1 MSKGSALSRAI
12 RFFREADIDEVEV
25 AFILVE
31 KTVKRRVAERD
42 AQDRATRAPRKTR
55 RTKAQIAADN
65 TISPAAHTALTA
77 STKAIKESQEASAQA

>member
-42 AQDRATRAPRKTR
+42 ASAKAQDRAARTPRKAR
-55 RTKAQIAADN
+55 RTKAQVAADK
-65 TISPAAHTALTA
+65 A
-77 STKAIKESQEASAQA
+77 SASGMGLVGGADGKSEASAQA